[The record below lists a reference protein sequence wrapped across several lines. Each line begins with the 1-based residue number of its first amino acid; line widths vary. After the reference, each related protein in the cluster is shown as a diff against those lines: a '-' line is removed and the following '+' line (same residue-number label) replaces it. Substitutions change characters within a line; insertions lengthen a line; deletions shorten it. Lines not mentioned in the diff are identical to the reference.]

1 MKRVDVDIE
10 FQLLTVETPFAITA
24 ERFGIPLR
32 CVPLEES
39 EKLSYEVFKNSSLYS
54 AIIEFAPDVLIV
66 DLYWFPLEAFIR
78 DLPCKKVFIA
88 RQIDPAFF
96 CIRLPDRELRFRP
109 EDYDLVIKTE
119 PGFELPF
126 QSTEIDPIIIR
137 NRDEIMSREAARA
150 DLGIG
155 PDERTCLFAFNG
167 AEGEGATA
175 WKSFSYL
182 EDEGWRVVRSDNRSG
197 GLFPVVDWYN
207 AFDMMVLGAGYSAF
221 WEARYFGREAFFVPF
236 RRRFEDQARR
246 VATCSDYTP
255 RENGAD
261 TLVKLIMG
269 L

>member
-1 MKRVDVDIE
+1 M
-10 FQLLTVETPFAITA
+10 QL
-24 ERFGIPLR
+24 
-32 CVPLEES
+32 PLEES
-39 EKLSYEVFKNSSLYS
+39 ESLGQRGYSSSRLYS
-54 AIIEFAPDVLIV
+54 AILEYDPDVIV
-66 DLYWFPLEAFIR
+66 IDMHWFPLDAFIR
-78 DLPCKKVFIA
+78 ELPCKKVIII
-88 RQIDPAFF
+88 RQVDPRFF
-96 CIRLPDRELRFRP
+96 SMRLPDRELRFRP
-109 EDYDLVIKTE
+109 DDYDLVIKTE

-126 QSTEIDPIIIR
+126 PYTEIDPIIIR
-137 NRDEIMSREAARA
+137 NRDEIMSAEAARK
-150 DLGIG
+150 DLGLG
-155 PDERTCLFAFNG
+155 ADEQTCLFAFNG

-236 RRRFEDQARR
+236 CRRFEDQARR

-255 RENGAD
+255 KENGAD
-261 TLVKLIMG
+261 TLVRMIMG